1 MIFRKLMLEMLSAMI
16 KKRMNINKRKKKAAN
31 RIYNILPDDQAK
43 EYIILWNEF
52 KNTLTK

>member
-1 MIFRKLMLEMLSAMI
+1 MLEMLSAMI

-31 RIYNILPDDQAK
+31 RIYNILLDDQAK
-43 EYIILWNEF
+43 KYIILWNEF